1 MRRSSSAWSTD
12 GVEFVE
18 ALERLGF
25 REAEHRV
32 AGDATLYR
40 ADPNRYL
47 TYWLH
52 VYGDGT
58 ALLTWEFAIVDYL
71 ETKGLQVGSGEA
83 LNLYM
88 FPAQDDRGPQDGA
101 WLAGALDRV
110 EEGLRSLRFD
120 EPDAPSE
127 G

>member
-1 MRRSSSAWSTD
+1 M
-12 GVEFVE
+12 EFEE

-25 REAEHRV
+25 REAEERV
-32 AGDATLYR
+32 TAAARLYR
-40 ADPNRYL
+40 LDPNRFL

-52 VYGDGT
+52 VYSDAT

-71 ETKGLQVGSGEA
+71 ETKSLQVGSSEA

-88 FPAQDDRGPQDGA
+88 FPKRDDRGPLDAA

-110 EEGLRSLRFD
+110 EEQLRSLRFD
-120 EPDAPSE
+120 DPDSGAE
-127 G
+127 R